1 VPTSELES
9 GVIDNLMHT
18 ETSVASMDTSSISP
32 EGLHSCNIII
42 DNSGTFILSRLGNV
56 ESLILE
62 FDRRLTELT
71 MRTKEELSRLQ
82 KSVDTVY
89 ILLKTVTRRDFH
101 NFVLKLRGRP
111 PESFDELFND
121 LNSYRWNIFEYDLLE
136 TIIKRNNCSPALRR
150 DMEQYAENVNRFRR
164 YTPTSNMCKLRRGF
178 LKRKSPLKG
187 YKKLTTK
194 FNIDPHKSMLTALD
208 PLPEKV
214 HGDLNF
220 SLHLTYGMKIGSI
233 VVEWR
238 FYEEHEYNLM
248 TYLCSEDGRGF
259 LEHCEITE
267 VLIDDIPVDHSV
279 R

>member
-1 VPTSELES
+1 
-9 GVIDNLMHT
+9 
-18 ETSVASMDTSSISP
+18 
-32 EGLHSCNIII
+32 
-42 DNSGTFILSRLGNV
+42 
-56 ESLILE
+56 
-62 FDRRLTELT
+62 

-101 NFVLKLRGRP
+101 KFVLKLRGRP

-121 LNSYRWNIFEYDLLE
+121 LNYYRWNFFEYDLLE

-150 DMEQYAENVNRFRR
+150 DMEQYAEDVSRFKRH
-164 YTPTSNMCKLRRGF
+164 TPTSKMCKLRRGF

-194 FNIDPHKSMLTALD
+194 FNIDPDRSMLTALD
-208 PLPEKV
+208 FLPEKV

-220 SLHLTYGMKIGSI
+220 SLHLYGMEIGSI

-238 FYEEHEYNLM
+238 FHEEHEYTLM
-248 TYLCSEDGRGF
+248 AYLCSEDGRG
-259 LEHCEITE
+259 LLKQCEITE
-267 VLIDDIPVDHSV
+267 VQIDDIPVDHSV
-279 R
+279 C